1 MRFEVSHVLDA
12 IERRLGTDPAL
23 AAGVLDVAELIYCA
37 DLDGGRPANL
47 VRLGMVVDALAR
59 QVGEEHVSAYC
70 VVDKSLLSNQ
80 DLTSNE
86 RMVMRRWAD
95 DGTVEVAV
103 GAAPRVMEISELTG
117 LPIISRALPAVWSPL
132 PGAGGAVLQPR
143 GPVPPGPSPVGRQ
156 LTARWWHCPDP
167 ECGSFGPARRGSGQ
181 PVPRLRNGQPVC
193 ARHDAPLGDAGPR
206 PPQQVLAV
214 RIDGVIRTR
223 FVVTAAG
230 PVVVGRAPDGG
241 QGQTGVQLGPWLNED
256 ARAKVSRAHVSVA
269 LTQAGISITDLSMN
283 GTLVRLGG
291 AADGELQLSRGASRQ
306 LGVSDIVELFP
317 GVEIG
322 RLGALA
328 SSRPVDSASVLG
340 EAPTMAFRPNN
351 PGF

>member
-47 VRLGMVVDALAR
+47 VRLGMVVDGLAR

-86 RMVMRRWAD
+86 RMVMRRWGD
-95 DGTVEVAV
+95 DGIVEVVV
-103 GAAPRVMEISELTG
+103 GAAARVVEVSELTG
-117 LPIISRALPAVWSPL
+117 LPIVSRVLPAVWSPL
-132 PGAGGAVLQPR
+132 PGAGGVVLQPR
-143 GPVPPGPSPVGRQ
+143 GPVPTGPSPVGRQ

-167 ECGSFGPARRGSGQ
+167 DCANFGPARRGSGQ
-181 PVPRLRNGQPVC
+181 PVPRLRNGQPIC
-193 ARHDAPLGDAGPR
+193 PRHDAPLGDNGPR

-214 RIDGVIRTR
+214 RVDGVIRTR

-241 QGQTGVQLGPWLNED
+241 QGQVGVQLGPWLSED
-256 ARAKVSRAHVSVA
+256 ARAKVSRAHVSVS
-269 LTQAGISITDLSMN
+269 LSPQGISVTDLSMN

-322 RLGALA
+322 RIGALA
-328 SSRPVDSASVLG
+328 TTRPLDSSSVMSD
-340 EAPTMAFRPNN
+340 APTMTFRP
-351 PGF
+351 GY